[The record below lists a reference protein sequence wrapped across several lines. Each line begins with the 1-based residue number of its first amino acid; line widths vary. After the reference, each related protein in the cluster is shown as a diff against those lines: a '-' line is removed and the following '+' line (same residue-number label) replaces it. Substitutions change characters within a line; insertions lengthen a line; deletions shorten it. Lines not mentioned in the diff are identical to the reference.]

1 MDEAISDAP
10 TGRQQK
16 TLAYLGE
23 LGIAYER
30 ATHAAA
36 NTIEDCHAVD
46 AMLGVRVCKNLFLAN
61 QQRTAF
67 YLLLLRGDKAFKT
80 KDISK
85 QLGVSRLSFGDE
97 GHMEALLGLSP
108 GAVSVLGLMNDTE
121 NRVRLLIDGDLL
133 TEEFIACH
141 PCDNTA
147 TLKIKW
153 RDILNIFLPAVRHDY
168 TAVTVNTP

>member
-1 MDEAISDAP
+1 MGGISD
-10 TGRQQK
+10 RQSR
-16 TLAYLGE
+16 TLAYLDE
-23 LGIAYER
+23 RGISYGR
-30 ATHAAA
+30 AAHAAA
-36 NTIEDCHAVD
+36 RTIEDCRAVD
-46 AMLGVRVCKNLFLAN
+46 EMLGVRVCKNLFLAN

-80 KDISK
+80 KNISK

-108 GAVSVLGLMNDTE
+108 GAVSVLGLMNDE
-121 NRVRLLIDGDLL
+121 KNAVRLLIDGDLL
-133 TEEFIACH
+133 KEEYIACH

-153 RDILNIFLPAVRHDY
+153 RDILDVFLPAVRHGY
-168 TAVTVNTP
+168 TVVTVDTP